1 MRNASNVVRAS
12 SCETPESR
20 ARSPAASVMDMGRA
34 RCGPPSGRRVNPRFN
49 STQIAR
55 GSFENSSVDG
65 HENSVLPTAC
75 GKRDRIDSKLSW
87 RLVIRSSVSPMTFE
101 GGIACP
107 KSFEA
112 TVATVVYVGVVRSRP
127 RAATSAEVVDS
138 GLGAMV
144 SPDLIGYYGKGLV
157 VALVGAVI
165 TLAAISGS

>member
-1 MRNASNVVRAS
+1 MVFLLAWSILGAGVARCAQFGMWGSPETARVLWVVVAGHALVAALILWVIWRAVN
-12 SCETPESR
+12 
-20 ARSPAASVMDMGRA
+20 PAA
-34 RCGPPSGRRVNPRFN
+34 
-49 STQIAR
+49 
-55 GSFENSSVDG
+55 
-65 HENSVLPTAC
+65 
-75 GKRDRIDSKLSW
+75 
-87 RLVIRSSVSPMTFE
+87 LV
-101 GGIACP
+101 
-107 KSFEA
+107 A